1 MSDAWMRQLEVE
13 RAQASGTDIS
23 WPPIEGPVIE
33 IASLPAPPSNG
44 SNGGGGHTGERQ

>member
-33 IASLPAPPSNG
+33 IASLPAPSNGNG
-44 SNGGGGHTGERQ
+44 SNGGGRP